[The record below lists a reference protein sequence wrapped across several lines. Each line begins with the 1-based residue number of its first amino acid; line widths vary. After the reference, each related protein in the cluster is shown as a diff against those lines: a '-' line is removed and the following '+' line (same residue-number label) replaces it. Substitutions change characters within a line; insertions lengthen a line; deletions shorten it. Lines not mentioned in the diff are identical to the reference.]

1 MSDVGEYA
9 PAAIR
14 VGSVSVSV
22 STDAIA
28 QPAKLQPSDW
38 QADESVGVGNVT
50 PSPALGSVTDSA
62 QVPEPASRVMV

>member
-1 MSDVGEYA
+1 MVGAAVVSFATDDVA
-9 PAAIR
+9 H
-14 VGSVSVSV
+14 
-22 STDAIA
+22 
-28 QPAKLQPSDW
+28 PAKIQPSDW